1 MSKKYFDLAKKYGD
15 VLKLEGINLKGLY
28 VFGSR
33 AKGKGKK
40 WSDLDIGIISDDFG
54 DDRIAGM
61 SKLFYLGTK
70 VSDLIEPHLF
80 TSKEFGHKYDVLAQ
94 EIKRTGIRII

>member
-1 MSKKYFDLAKKYGD
+1 MSKKFLDIAKKYARIVRD
-15 VLKLEGINLKGLY
+15 DGINLKALY

-33 AKGKGKK
+33 MKGRAGK
-40 WSDLDIGIISDDFG
+40 WSDLDVGLVSDDFNK
-54 DDRIAGM
+54 DRIAGM

-80 TSKEFGHKYDVLAQ
+80 TTKEFNDTYDALAQ